1 MSSLVSRI
9 YTKSSLKRINEK
21 NKLFGLSHN
30 YNVDELL
37 ISHLI
42 ISLFILLILILTKIN
57 FIISLIIV
65 VIYFKVMEYIFFDY
79 RLLTRAKKLEKESI
93 LYFQILSLNL
103 ESGTNLGKAIELTSN
118 NIDNSLAKE
127 FNKVIDD
134 VSLGKSLNEALD
146 DLKLRIPSDTV
157 NNIIL
162 NLVESNIYGSNIV
175 ESLSNQLSYLSDK
188 LILDTKAR
196 INKMP
201 IKISLVSV
209 FIFIPLI
216 LLIIIS
222 PLVINIINSR

>member
-1 MSSLVSRI
+1 MNSLVSRI
-9 YTKSSLKRINEK
+9 YTKNSLKRINEK

-42 ISLFILLILILTKIN
+42 ISFSIFLILLLTKIN
-57 FIISLIIV
+57 LIIALIIV
-65 VIYFKVMEYIFFDY
+65 AIYFKSMEYIFFDY
-79 RLLTRAKKLEKESI
+79 RLLKRAKKLEKESI
-93 LYFQILSLNL
+93 FYFQILSLNL

-118 NIDNSLAKE
+118 NIDNELSKE
-127 FNKVIDD
+127 FNKVMED

-222 PLVINIINSR
+222 PLVINIINS

>member
-1 MSSLVSRI
+1 MNSLVARI
-9 YTKSSLKRINEK
+9 YTKRTIKRIKEK

-37 ISHLI
+37 LSHLI
-42 ISLFILLILILTKIN
+42 ISLFIFLILILTKIN
-57 FIISLIIV
+57 IIVSLIIV
-65 VIYFKVMEYIFFDY
+65 VIYFKTMEYFFFDY
-79 RLLTRAKKLEKESI
+79 LLLKRAKKLEKESI
-93 LYFQILSLNL
+93 FYFQILSLNL
-103 ESGTNLGKAIELTSN
+103 ESGTNLGNAIELTSN
-118 NIDNSLAKE
+118 NIDNDLSKE
-127 FNKVIDD
+127 FNKVIED

-222 PLVINIINSR
+222 PLVINIINS

>member
-1 MSSLVSRI
+1 MNSLVSRI

-37 ISHLI
+37 TSHLI
-42 ISLFILLILILTKIN
+42 ISLFIFLILILTKIN

-65 VIYFKVMEYIFFDY
+65 AIYFKSMEYIFFDY
-79 RLLTRAKKLEKESI
+79 RLLKRAKKLEKESI
-93 LYFQILSLNL
+93 FYFQILSLNL

-118 NIDNSLAKE
+118 NIDNNLSKE

-134 VSLGKSLNEALD
+134 VALGKSLNEALD

-222 PLVINIINSR
+222 PLVINIINS

>member
-1 MSSLVSRI
+1 MNSLVSRI

-37 ISHLI
+37 LSHLI
-42 ISLFILLILILTKIN
+42 ISFSIFLILLLTKIN
-57 FIISLIIV
+57 LIIALIIV
-65 VIYFKVMEYIFFDY
+65 AIYFKSMEYIFFDY
-79 RLLTRAKKLEKESI
+79 RLLKRAKKLEKESI
-93 LYFQILSLNL
+93 FYFQILSLNL

-118 NIDNSLAKE
+118 NIDNNLSKE

-134 VSLGKSLNEALD
+134 VALGKSLNEALD

-222 PLVINIINSR
+222 PLVINIINS

>member
-1 MSSLVSRI
+1 MNSLVARI
-9 YTKSSLKRINEK
+9 YTKRTIKRIKEK

-37 ISHLI
+37 LSHLI
-42 ISLFILLILILTKIN
+42 ISLFIFLILILTKIN
-57 FIISLIIV
+57 IIVSLIIV
-65 VIYFKVMEYIFFDY
+65 VIYFKTMEYFFFDY
-79 RLLTRAKKLEKESI
+79 LLLKRAKKLEKESI
-93 LYFQILSLNL
+93 FYFQILSLNL
-103 ESGTNLGKAIELTSN
+103 ESGTNLGNAIELTSN
-118 NIDNSLAKE
+118 NIDNDLSKE
-127 FNKVIDD
+127 FNKVMED

-222 PLVINIINSR
+222 PLVINIINS